1 MAQSLIRTRISKME
15 TQERD
20 YKEILKD
27 IEKVLEKIRPYLN
40 SEGGDIE
47 MLKFEE
53 GIVYVKMMGA
63 CVDCGA
69 LDSTLT
75 DGVEALLMEYVPEV
89 IGVKNVIDE
98 L

>member
-1 MAQSLIRTRISKME
+1 MRVIDMATDKQRVV
-15 TQERD
+15 
-20 YKEILKD
+20 LKKFLNLSDED
-27 IEKVLEKIRPYLN
+27 IDKVLEKIRPYLN

-47 MLKFEE
+47 LVKFED

-89 IGVKNVIDE
+89 IGVKNVIDSI
-98 L
+98 

>member
-1 MAQSLIRTRISKME
+1 MENKGRTTE
-15 TQERD
+15 
-20 YKEILKD
+20 EILGD
-27 IEKVLEKIRPYLN
+27 IDKVLDKIRPYLN

-47 MLKFEE
+47 MLKFED

-89 IGVKNVIDE
+89 IGVKNVVDE